1 MGILNKEIIQEL
13 IKLNGRKRCKV
24 KNEIR
29 KLKSENKRTFKLIR
43 FCDKDFSNFK
53 NIFDDEILLYEEL
66 LEELMCTKEL
76 FYISI
81 SKNIEKINHYKE
93 ILNLK

>member
-81 SKNIEKINHYKE
+81 TKNIEKINHYKE